1 MVQGAGARREP
12 WGIEDGIEARHR
24 GTAPRL
30 PAARPIRTRLAGRVE
45 AGAPLGI
52 PRFPA
57 FLHESE
63 AAALLGGCFFWL
75 SRFFLQLFKARK
87 REAELDF
94 WEPGKRSWG
103 GAKFTDFSKKMEGI
117 PAKVD
122 ESASTKYC
130 VDKALGVDIL
140 GSHLIRQGEG
150 TFIGWRS
157 SRRQF

>member
-1 MVQGAGARREP
+1 VNRGGLKMALRHGT
-12 WGIEDGIEARHR
+12 EARHR
-24 GTAPRL
+24 GCPLRGRSERGWRVGLRRGRRL
-30 PAARPIRTRLAGRVE
+30 GSRDSQRSCTNRKQ
-45 AGAPLGI
+45 PLFWGD
-52 PRFPA
+52 
-57 FLHESE
+57 
-63 AAALLGGCFFWL
+63 FFWL